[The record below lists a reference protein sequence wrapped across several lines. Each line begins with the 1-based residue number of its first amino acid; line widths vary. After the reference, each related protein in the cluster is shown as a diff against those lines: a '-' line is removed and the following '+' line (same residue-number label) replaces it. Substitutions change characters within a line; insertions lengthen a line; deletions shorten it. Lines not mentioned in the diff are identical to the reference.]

1 MKKFLLGKAPFVRS
15 TDTNGPSTNRIMIDV
30 LIALAPI
37 VIFAW
42 VKNGLLPWQNDLT
55 VTFWQMIYPLVL
67 VLVGAL
73 SSFVF
78 EAAYFGLVLKTK
90 GFKNILEKTWYS
102 FAIIPGIILALLLP
116 LQTGIGVLVFGCF
129 LANIVFKM
137 LFGGFGHNIFNP
149 ALIAYAILFVSFGL
163 GSSSMNLNPTEA
175 TLLGVS
181 GSTPLGNFGSVSEIT
196 LKEVVEPYGNLFN
209 FFLGMVPGCL
219 GATSGLLCVVAYV
232 YLVARK
238 VINWKVPAIYVAT
251 FALVSLGI
259 ALVNGYGA
267 WYALFNVLSGGLLFG
282 AVFMATEPVTTPK
295 NPIAS
300 ILFAVGLGI
309 LTGLFRYC
317 GMYPDGVATGI
328 LVMCM
333 FTPVLDRFGAIIGA
347 RRFDKKAII
356 KLSCVAVLYAGI
368 AAYVIV
374 SAGGAK

>member
-42 VKNGLLPWQNDLT
+42 IKNGLLPWQNDLT

-90 GFKNILEKTWYS
+90 GFKNILTKTWYS

-163 GSSSMNLNPTEA
+163 GSSSLNLNPTEA
-175 TLLGVS
+175 LNVTS
-181 GSTPLGNFGSVSEIT
+181 GSTPLGNFGSVSTISYET
-196 LKEVVEPYGNLFN
+196 VVAPYGNLFD

-259 ALVNGYGA
+259 AAVNGYGA

-333 FTPVLDRFGAIIGA
+333 FTPVLDRFGAVIGA
-347 RRFDKKAII
+347 RRFDKNAII
-356 KLSCVAVLYAGI
+356 KLSCVAVLYLGI
-368 AAYVIV
+368 AAYVIL
-374 SAGGAK
+374 SAGGAN

>member
-30 LIALAPI
+30 LIALTPI

-42 VKNGLLPWQNDLT
+42 IKNGLLPWQNDLS

-90 GFKNILEKTWYS
+90 GFKNILTKTWYS

-163 GSSSMNLNPTEA
+163 GSSSLNLNPTEA

-181 GSTPLGNFGSVSEIT
+181 GSTQ
-196 LKEVVEPYGNLFN
+196 
-209 FFLGMVPGCL
+209 
-219 GATSGLLCVVAYV
+219 
-232 YLVARK
+232 
-238 VINWKVPAIYVAT
+238 
-251 FALVSLGI
+251 
-259 ALVNGYGA
+259 
-267 WYALFNVLSGGLLFG
+267 
-282 AVFMATEPVTTPK
+282 
-295 NPIAS
+295 
-300 ILFAVGLGI
+300 
-309 LTGLFRYC
+309 
-317 GMYPDGVATGI
+317 
-328 LVMCM
+328 
-333 FTPVLDRFGAIIGA
+333 IGRA
-347 RRFDKKAII
+347 H
-356 KLSCVAVLYAGI
+356 V
-368 AAYVIV
+368 
-374 SAGGAK
+374 